1 MITMAFL
8 QKPFTLRAK
17 QIFLSLA
24 FGLNA
29 SVFTQAQSPE
39 PTPETETSVEN
50 AADTQSPYRSTEERD
65 MKLLASRLSP
75 EAVVWLGQG
84 DQQFLSIFEPDH
96 TGQPYGALLIIHDEG
111 QHANWPHNIGIIR
124 KTMPEYGWA
133 TLTISLPK
141 PDYRPIQAR
150 DPETTPPADA
160 PKENSEAP
168 NPEETP
174 TDETQD
180 LYNSDTG
187 EVSSVND
194 TPPDTDETEETGET
208 GETKKA
214 ETPNVP
220 AEIRAQTR
228 IAAAI
233 KWLNEKGQFNIAL
246 LGDGIGAARA
256 SQFIAHVNE
265 ENAGTDNINIIR
277 GMIML
282 SPRHTVPP
290 GELSLLEYFNQ
301 APMPTLDIYFG
312 RQRYDLE
319 AARLRKHLARRAQFK
334 VYQQVH
340 LPETVALDSAN
351 PYSNNS
357 QNGANRL
364 TQRIRG
370 FLQSH
375 ARGVKVD
382 NAHIDRR

>member
-8 QKPFTLRAK
+8 QKPFALRAT
-17 QIFLSLA
+17 QILLSLTLS
-24 FGLNA
+24 FNTG
-29 SVFTQAQSPE
+29 VFAQAQDPE
-39 PTPETETSVEN
+39 PAPETETSAES
-50 AADTQSPYRSTEERD
+50 AIDTQAPYRSTEERD

-75 EAVVWLGQG
+75 DAAVWLGQG
-84 DQQFLSIFEPDH
+84 DEEFLSIFEPDH

-150 DPETTPPADA
+150 DPETTATPNE
-160 PKENSEAP
+160 PKENGEAT
-168 NPEETP
+168 NPKETP
-174 TDETQD
+174 KDETPKDETQD

-187 EVSSVND
+187 EVSNVND
-194 TPPDTDETEETGET
+194 TLPNTDDTDKIG
-208 GETKKA
+208 KA
-214 ETPNVP
+214 ETPPVP

-228 IAAAI
+228 ITAAI
-233 KWLNEKGQFNIAL
+233 KWLNEKGQFNIAI

-282 SPRHTVPP
+282 SPRHTIPP
-290 GELSLLEYFNQ
+290 GEVSLLEYFNQ
-301 APMPTLDIYFG
+301 PPMPTLDIYFG

-319 AARLRKHLARRAQFK
+319 AAQLRKHMARRAQFK

-340 LPETVALDSAN
+340 LPETVALDSVN

-382 NAHIDRR
+382 NAHINRR

>member
-8 QKPFTLRAK
+8 QKPFALRAK
-17 QIFLSLA
+17 PILLSLILS
-24 FGLNA
+24 FST
-29 SVFTQAQSPE
+29 SVFTLAQDPE
-39 PTPETETSVEN
+39 PVPEAETSDES
-50 AADTQSPYRSTEERD
+50 AIDTQSPYRNTEERD

-75 EAVVWLGQG
+75 DAAVWLGQG
-84 DQQFLSIFEPDH
+84 DEKFLSIFEPDH

-111 QHANWPHNIGIIR
+111 QHANWPHNIEIIR

-141 PDYRPIQAR
+141 PDYLPIQAR
-150 DPETTPPADA
+150 DPEKTPEPSA
-160 PKENSEAP
+160 PKENSEATKP
-168 NPEETP
+168 DDSP

-187 EVSSVND
+187 EVSNLND
-194 TPPDTDETEETGET
+194 TPANTEVSDEIE
-208 GETKKA
+208 KA
-214 ETPNVP
+214 ETPTVS

-228 IAAAI
+228 ITAAI

-282 SPRHTVPP
+282 SPQHTVPP
-290 GELSLLEYFNQ
+290 GEVSLLEYFKQ
-301 APMPTLDIYFG
+301 APMPTLDVYFG
-312 RQRYDLE
+312 RRPYDLE
-319 AARLRKHLARRAQFK
+319 AARLRKHLARRAQFR

-340 LPETVALDSAN
+340 LPETVAFDSIN

-382 NAHIDRR
+382 NAHINRR